1 MVEYGN
7 GVSGV
12 AGQFAGGRTGGGGS
26 VDVGA
31 GFGQFV
37 TNSVHTLSTLPPAEL
52 VGLAFVVGIGLLLL
66 LRRAF

>member
-12 AGQFAGGRTGGGGS
+12 AGQVTGGASDPGRT

-31 GFGQFV
+31 SANQFV
-37 TNSVHTLSTLPPAEL
+37 TDSLHTLSTLPPAAL
-52 VGLAFVVGIGLLLL
+52 VALVVVLFIGVIALK
-66 LRRAF
+66 RAF